1 MSNCFNFD
9 LCDEF
14 TVHIYDI
21 EASPAEFEPLEP
33 SDIYAK
39 VLKSIRESRFYT
51 TDPKQACL
59 KILGA
64 FSRDQSLFK
73 N

>member
-21 EASPAEFEPLEP
+21 DASAAGFEPIEP

-39 VLKSIRESRFYT
+39 VLKSIKESRFYT
-51 TDPKQACL
+51 NDPKMACL
-59 KILGA
+59 KILGEI
-64 FSRDQSLFK
+64 FT
-73 N
+73 